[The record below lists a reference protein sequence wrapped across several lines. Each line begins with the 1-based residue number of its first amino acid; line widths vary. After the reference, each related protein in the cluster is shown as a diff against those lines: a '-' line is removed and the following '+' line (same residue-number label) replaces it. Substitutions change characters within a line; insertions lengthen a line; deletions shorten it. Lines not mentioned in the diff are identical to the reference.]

1 MVYQKER
8 KCDTME
14 MRIAYRAS
22 GKARKE
28 LAQAVSDV
36 LNTIPRYMGVPSCS
50 YAIGNCVL
58 DREGTLVIGD
68 QMDADTVQRLISYLQ
83 EKGYEGE
90 YVSEDTRLTIAVPRA
105 MLEGPAL
112 DRLLLIF
119 EKQAPMFKKAF
130 CTDELPAPVVTEDRI
145 SFSWFPDNPNAD
157 EVNAYTLFI
166 SKLCNMAQT
175 QKRVSPVKHESD
187 NDKFAFRTF
196 LLRLGFIGDEY
207 KSARKVLLQH
217 LKGNGA
223 FRYEKV
229 R

>member
-1 MVYQKER
+1 MVYQNER

-14 MRIAYRAS
+14 TRIAYRAS
-22 GKARKE
+22 GKTRKE

-36 LNTIPRYMGVPSCS
+36 LNTIPRYMGVPSYS
-50 YAIGNCVL
+50 YAIGGCVL
-58 DREGTLVIGD
+58 DREGTLIIGD
-68 QMDADTVQRLISYLQ
+68 QVDANTAQRLISYLQ

-90 YVSEDTRLTIAVPRA
+90 QVSENTCLTIAVPREL
-105 MLEGPAL
+105 LEGPAL
-112 DRLLLIF
+112 DRLLHIF
-119 EKQAPMFKKAF
+119 EKQAPLFKKAF
-130 CTDELPAPVVTEDRI
+130 SMDDLPAPVVTEDKI
-145 SFSWFPDNPNAD
+145 SFPWFPDNPTAD
-157 EVNAYTLFI
+157 EANAYTFFI
-166 SKLCNMAQT
+166 SKLCSMAQT
-175 QKRVSPVKHESD
+175 QKRVSSVKHESD

>member
-1 MVYQKER
+1 MVYQNER
-8 KCDTME
+8 KGDTMG
-14 MRIAYRAS
+14 MRIAYRTS

-36 LNTIPRYMGVPSCS
+36 LNTIPRYMGVPSYS
-50 YAIGNCVL
+50 YTIGDCVL
-58 DREGTLVIGD
+58 ERDGTLVVGD
-68 QMDADTVQRLISYLQ
+68 QVDSDTLQRLIGYLR

-90 YVSEDTRLTIAVPRA
+90 QVSEDTRLTIAVPRA
-105 MLEGPAL
+105 MLEGQAL

-119 EKQAPMFKKAF
+119 EKQAALFKKAF
-130 CTDELPAPVVTEDRI
+130 NTDDLQAPIVTGDQI
-145 SFSWFPDNPNAD
+145 SFPWFPDNPFAD
-157 EVNAYTLFI
+157 EVDAYTLFV
-166 SKLCNMAQT
+166 SKLCSMALT
-175 QKRVSPVKHESD
+175 QKRVSPTKHESD

-207 KSARKVLLQH
+207 KSARKVLLQY

>member
-1 MVYQKER
+1 
-8 KCDTME
+8 ME
-14 MRIAYRAS
+14 TKIAYQAS
-22 GKARKE
+22 GKARRE

-36 LNTIPRYMGVPSCS
+36 LNTIPRYMGVPSYS
-50 YAIGNCVL
+50 YAIGDCVL
-58 DREGTLVIGD
+58 DREGTLSIGD
-68 QMDADTVQRLISYLQ
+68 QVDADTVQKLIGYLR
-83 EKGYEGE
+83 ERGYEGE
-90 YVSEDTRLTIAVPRA
+90 QVGENTLLTITVPRA

-119 EKQAPMFKKAF
+119 EKQTALFKKAF
-130 CTDELPAPVVTEDRI
+130 SMDDLPAPVMTEDRI
-145 SFSWFPDNPNAD
+145 SFPWFPDNPSA
-157 EVNAYTLFI
+157 EEAKAYTLFV
-166 SKLCNMAQT
+166 SKLCSMAQT

-223 FRYEKV
+223 FRYEKA

>member
-1 MVYQKER
+1 MVYQNER

-14 MRIAYRAS
+14 MRIAYRVS

-36 LNTIPRYMGVPSCS
+36 LNTIPRYMGVPS
-50 YAIGNCVL
+50 YAYTIGDCVL
-58 DREGTLVIGD
+58 ERNSTLVISN
-68 QMDADTVQRLISYLQ
+68 QVDADTVQRLISYLQ

-90 YVSEDTRLTIAVPRA
+90 QVSEDTRLTIAVSRE

-119 EKQAPMFKKAF
+119 EKQAPLFKKAF
-130 CTDELPAPVVTEDRI
+130 NAEDLPAPVVTEDKI
-145 SFSWFPDNPNAD
+145 SFPWFPGSPSAD
-157 EVNAYTLFI
+157 EANAYTFFV
-166 SKLCNMAQT
+166 SKLCAMAQT